1 MATTT
6 SGNIMTSG
14 NLAEY
19 IQSQAIPTFKSN
31 LMFAKMG
38 RLAELPKGFNKY
50 TFPTVD
56 AIADAVALTEGTT
69 PSDSDFRLTNV
80 EVTLSQFGRHVTITD
95 VVSSDSPVDA
105 FLTAATEVA
114 YRTAKGFDSDI
125 QDVIDAGTNVTYIGQ
140 TSRAAI
146 TASDTITADS
156 LAQEVNKLKAS
167 DAPTFEGGYYAAVM
181 HPHVFHD
188 LQQQTW
194 GDGSY
199 IDLHKYDTP
208 EALFSGEAGAL
219 YGARILVTS
228 NVQFYADGGASNVDV
243 YPTYVFGNEAYG
255 VVMSGGLQ
263 TIIEGLGSGG
273 TSDPFH
279 QRATIAGKV
288 RGKAAILK
296 QDALRRIES
305 ASSLGANS

>member
-6 SGNIMTSG
+6 TGNIMTSG

-19 IQSQAIPTFKSN
+19 IRSQAIPTFKSN

-38 RLAELPKGFNKY
+38 RLEELPKGFNKY
-50 TFPTVD
+50 SFPTVD
-56 AIADAVALTEGTT
+56 AIADAVALTEGIT

-80 EVTLSQFGRHVTITD
+80 EVTLSQFGRHLTITD
-95 VVSSDSPVDA
+95 LLSSDSPVDA

-125 QDVIDAGTNVTYIGQ
+125 QNVIDAGTNVTYVGQ
-140 TSRAAI
+140 SDRASI
-146 TASDTITADS
+146 TASDTITANS
-156 LAQEVNKLKAS
+156 IATEVNKLKAS
-167 DAPTFEGGYYAAVM
+167 DAPTFEGGYYAAIM

-188 LQQQTW
+188 LQQESGT
-194 GDGSY
+194 GTH
-199 IDLHKYDTP
+199 IDLYKYDNP
-208 EALFSGEAGAL
+208 EALLAGESGAL

-228 NVQFYADGGASNVDV
+228 SVQFYADGGASNVDV

-263 TIIEGLGSGG
+263 TIIEGLGSAG
-273 TSDPFH
+273 TADPLH